1 MHYIVIV
8 RRLLILETFFDET
21 KKKDPKFP
29 QSFRGLF
36 RKLCQISMIE
46 FFEKIVFEFLRK

>member
-8 RRLLILETFFDET
+8 RRLLIPETFFDET